1 MQEYAIDESTL
12 GTFLLNSG
20 FISLKQLE
28 KALAIQADL
37 PFLRIGEILMGLRAI
52 GIEALIQ
59 ALYHQFSQAMLGNIL
74 LRQGYVTQEG
84 LESALNIQRETRG
97 ARRLGDILKD
107 LGLVSDEQIRSALAM
122 QDSFQEY
129 KYRLIVN
136 QHFREQDTLAD
147 LLPFNTSNVW
157 GRTDDA
163 LAQFENYLRDT
174 GS

>member
-1 MQEYAIDESTL
+1 MQEYAIDESTI
-12 GTFLLNSG
+12 GSFLLNSG
-20 FISLKQLE
+20 FITQKQLDR
-28 KALAIQADL
+28 ALAIQADL

-84 LESALNIQRETRG
+84 LESALNLQRETRG

-107 LGLVSDEQIRSALAM
+107 LGLVSEEQIRSALAM

>member
-1 MQEYAIDESTL
+1 MQEYSIDESII
-12 GTFLLNSG
+12 GSFLVNAG
-20 FISLKQLE
+20 FITRKQLE

-59 ALYHQFSQAMLGNIL
+59 GLYHQFSQAMLGNIL
-74 LRQGYVTQEG
+74 VRQGFVTKEG
-84 LESALNIQRETRG
+84 LDSALAIQRETRG
-97 ARRLGDILKD
+97 ARRLGDILKE
-107 LGLVSDEQIRSALAM
+107 LGLVSDEQIRAALAM

-129 KYRLIVN
+129 KYRLLVN

-147 LLPFNTSNVW
+147 LLPFTNATGW

-163 LAQFENYLRDT
+163 LTQFENYLRDT
-174 GS
+174 GT